1 MTERSL
7 KDVLTEAAENMSTSE
22 VMDDYAERHG
32 MEAAPILTVHDDETA
47 HNIVGAI
54 HDRIAGRTVIEIGG
68 GIGLLAL
75 HMGTVARRVW
85 CIEANHSGI
94 SSLKTLAGQFAPNV
108 IDIYG
113 EILEANPEEFDALA
127 LKLRKLS

>member
-1 MTERSL
+1 MTKRPL
-7 KDVLTEAAENMSTSE
+7 KDLLTEAAENMSTSE
-22 VMDDYAERHG
+22 VMDDSAERHG

-85 CIEANHSGI
+85 CIEANPVW
-94 SSLKTLAGQFAPNV
+94 SSTFIATLLTHKPRNV
-108 IDIYG
+108 SFLFGAADEFIG
-113 EILEANPEEFDALA
+113 EIKAS
-127 LKLRKLS
+127 LR